1 VSGLNFNSNQ
11 AKVLRNP
18 GEIGDKFFVPKLQ
31 GNQNI
36 LRNLGQNFR
45 QQQQVGDANKLEYI
59 KQRLRLIELSQFLVA
74 TNINHAAVYRFSVFL
89 GLLTL

>member
-1 VSGLNFNSNQ
+1 MNFHDTSIINEADLSDALFVKGEFLNVSALNFNSKQ

-45 QQQQVGDANKLEYI
+45 QQQQVGDAN
-59 KQRLRLIELSQFLVA
+59 Q
-74 TNINHAAVYRFSVFL
+74 
-89 GLLTL
+89 